1 MQVLGSVA
9 RAKLISALIS
19 LLVIEEGL
27 LRVQHFTSPSALLIT
42 LTQHCVVVICHIALL
57 LLIEVFKVNFAAS

>member
-9 RAKLISALIS
+9 RAQLISALIS

-27 LRVQHFTSPSALLIT
+27 LRVQHFAISCALLIT
-42 LTQHCVVVICHIALL
+42 LTKHCVIVICHIALL

>member
-19 LLVIEEGL
+19 LLIIKEGL
-27 LRVQHFTSPSALLIT
+27 LRVQHFATCGALLIA
-42 LTQHCVVVICHIALL
+42 LTKHCVVVICHIALL
-57 LLIEVFKVNFAAS
+57 LLIEVFKVDFATS

>member
-9 RAKLISALIS
+9 RAQLISTLIS
-19 LLVIEEGL
+19 FLVIEEGL
-27 LRVQHFTSPSALLIT
+27 LRVQHFASSGALLIT
-42 LTQHCVVVICHIALL
+42 LTKHCVIVICHIALL

>member
-9 RAKLISALIS
+9 RAELIGALIS

-27 LRVQHFTSPSALLIT
+27 LRVQHFTSSSALLIT
-42 LTQHCVVVICHIALL
+42 LTQHCVIVICHIALL